1 MRHVFLCQLGW
12 LLMHRFKP
20 DLPKLLVVIF
30 SYQDRQVIVTE
41 LTMQQEVWLV
51 ALILLVLVS
60 QLQILRLSPKL
71 FSEFLRV
78 INACRVIRSR
88 KDVPCGCIM
97 GIYLGC
103 LGAKSHNSIVV
114 FVFDFECLLVGL
126 KILELPSAQFLV
138 ALAKEMRI
146 NVLAIRENYF
156 QLTGRSVACVVLVIN
171 VIWDCNLDLGHIV
184 CELTLLLMDHK
195 LRHALFLLLF

>member
-1 MRHVFLCQLGW
+1 
-12 LLMHRFKP
+12 
-20 DLPKLLVVIF
+20 
-30 SYQDRQVIVTE
+30 
-41 LTMQQEVWLV
+41 
-51 ALILLVLVS
+51 
-60 QLQILRLSPKL
+60 
-71 FSEFLRV
+71 
-78 INACRVIRSR
+78 
-88 KDVPCGCIM
+88 M

-171 VIWDCNLDLGHIV
+171 VI
-184 CELTLLLMDHK
+184 
-195 LRHALFLLLF
+195 